1 VLYLE
6 KEKTMT
12 EVLIGDRVRW
22 ECPYSGTFRGEVI
35 GFIERTRFNETWT
48 CLEIEFLDGR
58 LTELN
63 CDEAN
68 LRSKNFT
75 VIFRDG
81 GFKGIAR

>member
-1 VLYLE
+1 
-6 KEKTMT
+6 MT

-22 ECPYSGTFRGEVI
+22 ECPYAGETFRGEVI

-68 LRSKNFT
+68 LRSKNFKVT
-75 VIFRDG
+75 FRNVAMMFSRNQLG
-81 GFKGIAR
+81 V

>member
-1 VLYLE
+1 
-6 KEKTMT
+6 MT

-81 GFKGIAR
+81 GFKAMQQEVSI